1 MSTGSYPKY
10 TDEFKKSIVTL
21 HQNGKSLTQLSKE
34 YGISM
39 SALSRWVRLFSEVKI
54 DEDTVVTAQQ
64 IKTSLHSHAYKRL
77 NLSTTIARLRSP
89 MRQLLSFVNTYM
101 MLLERGYGLKVD
113 IFLTL

>member
-64 IKTSLHSHAYKRL
+64 IKELQKRNAILEEENLILKKRLQSSLHTQTEINR
-77 NLSTTIARLRSP
+77 RSP
-89 MRQLLSFVNTYM
+89 TSVSAQSCSV
-101 MLLERGYGLKVD
+101 V
-113 IFLTL
+113 